1 MPDCFEKIYGSG
13 AEMIAEIQKIQN
25 KEHALT
31 KSKLIEADKKHFSND
46 TAVKLSSKAKKI
58 LKPFKIVFK
67 KEKVSKKNTL
77 KPKKIESKLLFY
89 NSEEEKQINTITQLL
104 QGEKFTETR
113 KRLAEKKLPKGVNIV
128 FYGPP
133 GTGKT
138 ESVLQIAKATNREII
153 KVDISAAK
161 SMWFGESEKI
171 TKKIF
176 TDYKKLK
183 KQCKRIPILF
193 INEADALISKRNES
207 TKGAVDKT
215 ENTIQNIFLEELENF
230 DGILIATTN
239 LVGNMDKA
247 FERRFLFKVEIN
259 KPETSVKANIW
270 KEKLPDLKNDEVL
283 RLASNFDFS
292 GGQIENI
299 ARKKEIEEILQGK
312 EIAIEEIFNFC
323 KSELFEK
330 TNTKIGFIS
339 K

>member
-1 MPDCFEKIYGSG
+1 MK
-13 AEMIAEIQKIQN
+13 
-25 KEHALT
+25 
-31 KSKLIEADKKHFSND
+31 
-46 TAVKLSSKAKKI
+46 
-58 LKPFKIVFK
+58 
-67 KEKVSKKNTL
+67 
-77 KPKKIESKLLFY
+77 
-89 NSEEEKQINTITQLL
+89 
-104 QGEKFTETR
+104 
-113 KRLAEKKLPKGVNIV
+113 
-128 FYGPP
+128 
-133 GTGKT
+133 
-138 ESVLQIAKATNREII
+138 
-153 KVDISAAK
+153 
-161 SMWFGESEKI
+161 
-171 TKKIF
+171 
-176 TDYKKLK
+176 
-183 KQCKRIPILF
+183 
-193 INEADALISKRNES
+193 
-207 TKGAVDKT
+207 
-215 ENTIQNIFLEELENF
+215 NTIQNIFLEELENF